1 MMILRGGD
9 DNDGEQ
15 QEEDGDEEDLSNVKI
30 TSFSQCANV
39 YLETCVSVNSPTRPE
54 QKLRTSLI

>member
-15 QEEDGDEEDLSNVKI
+15 EEGDGDEEDLSNV
-30 TSFSQCANV
+30 
-39 YLETCVSVNSPTRPE
+39 PTFTWRPVE
-54 QKLRTSLI
+54 V